1 MVENW
6 LSDLKVSFD
15 MYLALSQHDK
25 EKIDKLMMQSEAR
38 EKLAKL
44 ELMNLEYTHAE
55 NLMQTCFIPKDKL
68 SKGTSRNFQ
77 SLSQIITAFELKPHV
92 NDDIS
97 GLVQEKYL
105 ESKYEN

>member
-6 LSDLKVSFD
+6 LSDLKVPFD

-25 EKIDKLMMQSEAR
+25 EKIEKLMMQNEAS

-44 ELMNLEYTHAE
+44 NLMNLEFTHAE
-55 NLMQTCFIPKDKL
+55 NLMQTCFISRDKL

-77 SLSQIITAFELKPHV
+77 FLCQIITAFELKPHE
-92 NDDIS
+92 NDVITE
-97 GLVQEKYL
+97 LVQEKY
-105 ESKYEN
+105 